1 MIKIGQIW
9 PKLWTEKKI
18 AMGYSFGRLQG
29 WMQFNC
35 SPQQIISEVS
45 TGGNGSL
52 SSQSDLFMELKPHS
66 SEPSN
71 LSLALLLTD
80 HHPPTV
86 SKMPE
91 KFQNNLFTS
100 WMYLW
105 CTPDVPLSSSLS
117 PSPGGNSVL
126 GQSAI
131 NFVQCICCR
140 NLSTYSSL
148 PFVSNPRHVRMWV
161 CFHILFII
169 LSWSIVRW
177 GRRSCATELQ
187 EATERI

>member
-1 MIKIGQIW
+1 
-9 PKLWTEKKI
+9 
-18 AMGYSFGRLQG
+18 MGSSFGRLQG

-52 SSQSDLFMELKPHS
+52 SSQSDLFMELKPYS

-80 HHPPTV
+80 HHPTTV
-86 SKMPE
+86 SKMAE
-91 KFQNNLFTS
+91 KFQNNLFTF

-105 CTPDVPLSSSLS
+105 CSPDVPLSSSLS
-117 PSPGGNSVL
+117 PSRGGNSVL
-126 GQSAI
+126 GQSAL

-140 NLSTYSSL
+140 NLSTSSIFCL
-148 PFVSNPRHVRMWV
+148 LCQIHATCV
-161 CFHILFII
+161 CFHIIFVI
-169 LSWSIVRW
+169 LSCWSIVRW
-177 GRRSCATELQ
+177 GRRSCASELQ